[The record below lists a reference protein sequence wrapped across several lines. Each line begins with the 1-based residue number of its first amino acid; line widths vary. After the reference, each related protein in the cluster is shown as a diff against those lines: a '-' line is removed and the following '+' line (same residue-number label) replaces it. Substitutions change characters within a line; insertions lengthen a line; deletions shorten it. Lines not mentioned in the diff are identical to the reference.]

1 MPFFALSR
9 IVCAAFSAA
18 LLLSAF
24 ARGDGPV
31 IDSMDA
37 LSFRPPAGK
46 AKVELV
52 DGHEGKALRFSF
64 DEGATSI
71 FAIGKKPADATW
83 NQAAGFSFYVKGDGS
98 PNLGGLQF
106 IWNEDYALRYDYAF
120 PIDSTEWRKI
130 TVAWRDLIPVRAVD
144 AAKPIDPAHGNLPSK
159 LGPIWF
165 GKWWYWH
172 DYPASSYSIDEL
184 RLEPSIELDHT
195 DYTPPAA
202 PLARTLAKLKAGQ
215 PVTICT
221 MGDSL
226 TDLRHWANRTAN
238 WPGMLQARL
247 KEKFG
252 VAATMINPA
261 IGGTQLPQGLV
272 LLPRWS
278 AREPDLVT
286 ILYGYNDWD
295 AGTRGPQ
302 FLEGMGD
309 AIDRVRRAT
318 HGKSDVLVIT
328 TCPALGRWDTMAELS
343 EACRQAAKARHAG
356 LAETEKKFHAVPED
370 KRPAL
375 YVNDKTHLA
384 APGHE
389 IVAAAVLEAITS
401 GGL

>member
-1 MPFFALSR
+1 MRSFRSTPL
-9 IVCAAFSAA
+9 VSAGS

-24 ARGDGPV
+24 AHADGPV

-37 LSFRPPAGK
+37 LSFRAPAGK

-52 DGHEGKALRFSF
+52 DGRDGKAQRFRF
-64 DEGATSI
+64 EDGATSVFI
-71 FAIGKKPADATW
+71 LGKNHADAEW
-83 NQAAGFSFYVKGDGS
+83 DKAAGFSFYVKGDGTQ
-98 PNLGGLQF
+98 NLGGLQF
-106 IWNEDYALRYDYAF
+106 IWKEDFGLRYDYAF

-130 TVAWRDLIPVRAVD
+130 TVAWRDLIPVRNVA
-144 AAKPIDPAHGNLPSK
+144 AAKPINPAHGNPPSK
-159 LGPIWF
+159 LSAPWF

-172 DYPASSYSIDEL
+172 DYPASFYTIDDI
-184 RLEPSIELDHT
+184 RLESSIPLDSA
-195 DYTPPAA
+195 DYTPAAA

-226 TDLRHWANRTAN
+226 TDLRHWANRTEN
-238 WPGMLQARL
+238 WPGMLKAKL

-252 VAATMINPA
+252 GEATMINPA

-295 AGTRGPQ
+295 AGTRGPD
-302 FLEGMGD
+302 FLNGMSD

-318 HGKSDVLVIT
+318 HGKSEVLVIT
-328 TCPALGRWDTMAELS
+328 TCPALGRWETMSEMS

-370 KRPAL
+370 KRAAL

-389 IVAAAVLEAITS
+389 LVATAVLETLEK
-401 GGL
+401 GGE